1 MTRKTCAKRRSRIR
15 SRQPQKPDSA
25 DKPRK
30 DEEMRDFNDQAR
42 PPPSADQSRKELLKL
57 IESLAYRHSKWQVF
71 ADFNEAAA
79 ISISNAVDL
88 AHREERESRYMEI
101 IKRYTKEEL
110 AKFPQMLAHLV
121 EALEAEP
128 GDVLGKLFHELELHN
143 KWTGQFFTPYDLCR
157 MMAKMTIGEPAE
169 LEAKMS
175 ERGFVRAA
183 EPAAGSGA
191 MVIALAQEMR
201 EAGINYQKHLH
212 VTATDVDLKCVHMAY
227 LQFALLHIPAVII
240 HGNSLSLEEY
250 SRWFTPAH
258 IMDGWNWKLRREAV
272 AGETH
277 EIEAAPQPE
286 QRPENNPAGDDP
298 PTGPAQLTLF

>member
-1 MTRKTCAKRRSRIR
+1 
-15 SRQPQKPDSA
+15 
-25 DKPRK
+25 
-30 DEEMRDFNDQAR
+30 MRDFNDQAR

-57 IESLAYRHSKWQVF
+57 IEGLAYRHSKWQVF

-88 AHREERESRYMEI
+88 GHREEREARYMEI

-169 LEAKMS
+169 LEAKIS

-191 MVIALAQEMR
+191 MVVALAQEMR
-201 EAGINYQKHLH
+201 DAGINYQKHLH

-258 IMDGWNWKLRREAV
+258 IMDGWSFKLRRAAVPGEA
-272 AGETH
+272 H
-277 EIEAAPQPE
+277 EIEAAPKPE
-286 QRPENNPAGDDP
+286 ARRDNSSASDDP

>member
-1 MTRKTCAKRRSRIR
+1 
-15 SRQPQKPDSA
+15 
-25 DKPRK
+25 
-30 DEEMRDFNDQAR
+30 MRDFNDQAR

-57 IESLAYRHSKWQVF
+57 IEGLAYRHSKWQVF

-88 AHREERESRYMEI
+88 GHREEREARYMEI

-157 MMAKMTIGEPAE
+157 MMARMTLGEPAE
-169 LEAKMS
+169 LEAKIS

-191 MVIALAQEMR
+191 MVVALAQEMR
-201 EAGINYQKHLH
+201 DAGINYQKHLH

-272 AGETH
+272 SGETH
-277 EIEAAPQPE
+277 EVEAAPQPE
-286 QRPENNPAGDDP
+286 PRRENNPASDDP